1 MNPEIRRPNHLR
13 VLIIGA
19 VVGFAIGGFLGV
31 YRGLE
36 SSARTTAGEYSTS
49 TAVGYL
55 GILGAIVVGLVAAGV
70 SVLIETLSERRS
82 R

>member
-55 GILGAIVVGLVAAGV
+55 GILGAIVVGLIAAGV

>member
-1 MNPEIRRPNHLR
+1 VNPEIRRPNHLR

-19 VVGFAIGGFLGV
+19 VVGFALGGFLGV

-49 TAVGYL
+49 TSVGYL
-55 GILGAIVVGLVAAGV
+55 GILGAIVVGLLAAGV
-70 SVLIETLSERRS
+70 SVLIETLSERRN

>member
-1 MNPEIRRPNHLR
+1 MNSDIRRPNHLR

-19 VVGFAIGGFLGV
+19 IVGFGIGAFLGV

-55 GILGAIVVGLVAAGV
+55 GLLGAIVVGLLAAGV
-70 SVLIETLSERRS
+70 SVLIETLSERRN